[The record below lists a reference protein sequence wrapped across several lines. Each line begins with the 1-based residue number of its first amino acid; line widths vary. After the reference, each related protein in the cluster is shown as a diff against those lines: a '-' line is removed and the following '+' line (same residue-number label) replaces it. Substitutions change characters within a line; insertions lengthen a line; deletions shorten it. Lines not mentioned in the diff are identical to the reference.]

1 LAELIEPLFEVP
13 DKGQESRQA
22 GKSQTQA
29 QVSSGRGQEV
39 SEVVDERLDPLF
51 DHQRAVVEAEEEA
64 VVGLW
69 KVVIHV
75 LPRVHVV
82 EVQFE
87 VETYTKRRNSFKY
100 FYHKI
105 SIKMNPSNDNQI
117 KPDF

>member
-1 LAELIEPLFEVP
+1 MSLKLTKMFCSHSISLDAVIEPLFEVP

-29 QVSSGRGQEV
+29 QVTSGRGQEV
-39 SEVVDERLDPLF
+39 SEVVDERLDPFF
-51 DHQRAVVEAEEEA
+51 DHQRAVVEAEEEV

-69 KVVIHV
+69 KVVVHV

-87 VETYTKRRNSFKY
+87 VET
-100 FYHKI
+100 
-105 SIKMNPSNDNQI
+105 
-117 KPDF
+117 